1 MAGFRFRRSRL
12 HRRLG
17 GVCGGMAEAI
27 GWPPLLVRIL
37 FVVVS
42 IVLIFVPG
50 WLVYL
55 LLWALV
61 PQES

>member
-1 MAGFRFRRSRL
+1 
-12 HRRLG
+12 
-17 GVCGGMAEAI
+17 MAEAI

-55 LLWALV
+55 ILWAVV
-61 PQES
+61 PLDRE